1 MAAEQPID
9 PEPLFDDLVESGVLN
24 IDPDTEEVTLTED
37 FDSTFQIYVVSYETE
52 SDEDFHSTLASVF
65 GLEDEQTAAERAE
78 ELEVTREE
86 LAAFLALRSHFEEPP
101 STDRLAV
108 MASMVVNLGVG
119 SPVPDAME
127 EVTDETYQ
135 DFLDDHGD
143 VVIMVWR
150 THCDPCDAVKRN
162 LDAIMASAP
171 AEVTFAGIDGEE
183 SIDFRKEFEVE
194 AAPTT
199 LVFRGGELA
208 EMIRG
213 RAPVERFE
221 DVFEQV
227 YA

>member
-9 PEPLFDDLVESGVLN
+9 PEPLFDELVEAGVLN
-24 IDPDTEEVTLTED
+24 VDPDTEEVTLTEA
-37 FDSTFQIYVVSYETE
+37 FDSTLQIYIVSYETE
-52 SDEDFHSTLASVF
+52 SDEDFHSALASVF
-65 GLEDEQTAAERAE
+65 GLEDEQAAAERAE

-86 LAAFLALRSHFEEPP
+86 LAAFLALRSHFDEPP

-119 SPVPDAME
+119 SPIPDGME
-127 EVTDETYQ
+127 EVTDETYR
-135 DFLDDHGD
+135 DFLDDHEEA
-143 VVIMVWR
+143 VIMVWR

-162 LDAIMASAP
+162 LDAILAAAP
-171 AEVTFAGIDGEE
+171 TNVAFAGIDGEE
-183 SIDFRKEFEVE
+183 SIDLRKEFEVE

-199 LVFRGGELA
+199 LVFTDGDLA
-208 EMIRG
+208 DMIRG

-227 YA
+227 YG